1 MFDEKLIV
9 IHVFK
14 IYIHSI
20 PLVQQFPGKE
30 KKFVI
35 ACLLHRFNTTL
46 RVSLEKES
54 FDTEW
59 FDYNEVVRSTE
70 LIELGRTYSTPP
82 PHWK

>member
-1 MFDEKLIV
+1 M
-9 IHVFK
+9 
-14 IYIHSI
+14 
-20 PLVQQFPGKE
+20 
-30 KKFVI
+30 

-59 FDYNEVVRSTE
+59 FDYNEVVCSTE